1 MARASA
7 GLTSAWAWAAEKWS
21 AGRKAAPPTKPLRVM
36 VFMAL
41 PFVSFVSNLPTSVAD
56 LSNLLYAG
64 GLPGACARRQDRRCF
79 GLRPVQP
86 HDEIN
91 LAVRRRQPVG
101 FLVGARRFVLDVER
115 QRAIDVLFHVGQHRR
130 IDQI

>member
-7 GLTSAWAWAAEKWS
+7 GLTPAWAWAAEKRS
-21 AGRKAAPPTKPLRVM
+21 AGSKATPPTKPLRVM

-64 GLPGACARRQDRRCF
+64 RLPGDCARRQDRRCF

-91 LAVRRRQPVG
+91 LGARRRQPVR
-101 FLVGARRFVLDVER
+101 FLVSTRRFVLDVKR
-115 QRAIDVLFHVGQHRR
+115 QRPVR
-130 IDQI
+130 I